1 MTAGT
6 ERTFNQ
12 RPFNMARYCIAGA
25 AASTPEKTA
34 LLVYNVPDAREPIE
48 EWRFQDIEKAVLQ
61 LAASLKD
68 LGLTRGDRVAIRLG
82 NCSSSALLF
91 FGAIAGGY
99 VALPLSDQ
107 LTDGELR
114 ALLDDSGAAVIAT
127 SEPLSDAAV
136 PNGVRVLSLDD
147 VDQMF
152 WDKATGKYC
161 GGGSDYA
168 DTRADDPAYL
178 IYTSGTTAR
187 PKGVLH
193 AHRVAE
199 GRAPTY
205 RGWYGMTADDRVL
218 HAGAFN
224 WTYTLGTGL
233 IDPWANGAT
242 SIVYT
247 GAKSPAMWPDL
258 IRNTQATL
266 FAAVP
271 SLFRQ
276 ILKYAPPGPLDL
288 GRLRH
293 GLMAGE
299 RPPVDLFDAWTS
311 RTGTPLYEALGMSE
325 ISTYVSTSPETPYKH
340 GVTGK
345 PQPGR
350 RVAILPLDGGTEPLA
365 AGQEG
370 IIAVHRSDPG
380 LMLGYWN
387 RPEEDA
393 EVYRGDWFIGGDI
406 GVIDA
411 DGYLTHLGRA
421 NDVMNAFGYRVSPQ
435 EVEAVLAHYPG
446 VAEVACTEL
455 RVRDD
460 LSIIA
465 AFIVPV
471 AGKTI
476 DTAAV
481 KAFAAEQ
488 LAAYKCPREV
498 FVFDHLPRTANGKVK
513 RSALQAPAAD
523 ATTA

>member
-1 MTAGT
+1 MTADPL
-6 ERTFNQ
+6 

-25 AASTPEKTA
+25 VAATPEKTA
-34 LLVYNVPDAREPIE
+34 LLVYNVPDAREPAE
-48 EWRFQDIEKAVLQ
+48 EWRFTDIERAVLQ
-61 LAASLKD
+61 LAASLQA
-68 LGLTRGDRVAIRLG
+68 LGLQRGDRVAIRLG
-82 NCSSSALLF
+82 NSSSSALLF
-91 FGAIAGGY
+91 FGAIAGGFI
-99 VALPLSDQ
+99 ALPLSDQ

-127 SEPLSDAAV
+127 SDTLSSAAV
-136 PNGVRVLSLDD
+136 PPGVRVLSAEAVED
-147 VDQMF
+147 MF
-152 WDKATGKYC
+152 WDKATGAYC
-161 GGGSDYA
+161 GAQQTYA

-199 GRAPTY
+199 GRSPTY
-205 RGWYGMTADDRVL
+205 RGWYGMTAADRVL

-247 GAKSPAMWPDL
+247 GAKTPDVWPQL
-258 IRNTQATL
+258 IRNTGATL

-288 GRLRH
+288 GALRH

-299 RPPVDLFDAWTS
+299 RPPADLFDAWTA
-311 RTGTPLYEALGMSE
+311 RTATPLYEALGMSE
-325 ISTYVSTSPETPYKH
+325 ISTYVSTSPDTPHKA

-350 RVAILPLDGGTEPLA
+350 RVAILPVDEGTEPVA
-365 AGQEG
+365 PGVEG
-370 IIAVHRSDPG
+370 LIAVHRSDPG
-380 LMLGYWN
+380 LMLRYWN

-393 EVYRGDWFIGGDI
+393 EVYRGEWFIGGDI
-406 GVIDA
+406 GVIDS

-421 NDVMNAFGYRVSPQ
+421 NDVMNAFGYRVAPQ
-435 EVEAVLAHYPG
+435 EVEAALAHFPG
-446 VAEVACTEL
+446 IAEVACTEL

-465 AFIVPV
+465 GFVVPA
-471 AGKTI
+471 AGASLDADAI
-476 DTAAV
+476 
-481 KAFAAEQ
+481 KAFAAAQ
-488 LAAYKCPREV
+488 LAAYKCPREIFIV
-498 FVFDHLPRTANGKVK
+498 DHLPRTANGKVK
-513 RSALQAPAAD
+513 RSALRAAQKE
-523 ATTA
+523 AKTV

>member
-1 MTAGT
+1 MTADPL
-6 ERTFNQ
+6 
-12 RPFNMARYCIAGA
+12 RPFNMAHYCIAA
-25 AASTPEKTA
+25 AAAATPEKTA
-34 LLVYNVPDAREPIE
+34 LLVYNVPDAREPVE
-48 EWRFQDIEKAVLQ
+48 EWRFTDIERAVQQ
-61 LAASLKD
+61 LAASLGE
-68 LGLTRGDRVAIRLG
+68 LGLKRGDRVAIRLG
-82 NCSSSALLF
+82 NCSASALLF

-99 VALPLSDQ
+99 IALPLSDQ

-127 SEPLSDAAV
+127 SEPLSADAV
-136 PNGVRVLSLDD
+136 PENVRVLSLDD
-147 VDQMF
+147 VDGMF
-152 WDKATGKYC
+152 WDTATGAYC
-161 GGGSDYA
+161 GSARGYA

-199 GRAPTY
+199 GRSPTY
-205 RGWYGMTADDRVL
+205 RGWYGMTSDDRVL

-247 GAKSPAMWPDL
+247 GAKSAEIWPQL
-258 IRNTQATL
+258 IRSTEATL

-276 ILKYAPPGPLDL
+276 ILKYAAPGPIDL

-299 RPPVDLFDAWTS
+299 RPPADLFDAWTA

-365 AGQEG
+365 SGEEG

-406 GVIDA
+406 GIIDA

-421 NDVMNAFGYRVSPQ
+421 NDVMNAFGYRVAPQ
-435 EVEAVLAHYPG
+435 EVEAVIAHFPG

-455 RVRDD
+455 SVRED

-465 AFIVPV
+465 AFIVPS
-471 AGKTI
+471 AGASI
-476 DTAAV
+476 DTDSV
-481 KAFAAEQ
+481 KTFAAAR
-488 LAAYKCPREV
+488 LAAYKAPREI
-498 FVFDHLPRTANGKVK
+498 FVVDHLPRTANGKVK
-513 RSALQAPAAD
+513 RSALQAPRENAKPVRPVS
-523 ATTA
+523 

>member
-1 MTAGT
+1 MTVDAK
-6 ERTFNQ
+6 
-12 RPFNMARYCIAGA
+12 RPFNMAQYCIADSA
-25 AASTPEKTA
+25 AAAPDKTA
-34 LLVYNVPDAREPIE
+34 LLVYNLPDAREPVEAWGFAEIE
-48 EWRFQDIEKAVLQ
+48 RAVLQ
-61 LAASLKD
+61 IAASLNE
-68 LGLTRGDRVAIRLG
+68 LGLQRGDRVAIRLG
-82 NCSSSALLF
+82 NSSRSALLF

-99 VALPLSDQ
+99 IALPLSDQ

-114 ALLDDSGAAVIAT
+114 ALLDDSGAAVVAT
-127 SEPLSDAAV
+127 SDPLSDDAV
-136 PNGVRVLSLDD
+136 PPGTRVLGADAVEGMLGN
-147 VDQMF
+147 
-152 WDKATGKYC
+152 KAMGPACSTTPR
-161 GGGSDYA
+161 YA
-168 DTRADDPAYL
+168 DTAADDPAYL

-193 AHRVAE
+193 AHRVAI
-199 GRAPTY
+199 GRSPTY
-205 RGWYGMTADDRVL
+205 RGWYGMTSDDRVL

-247 GAKSPAMWPDL
+247 GAKSPAIWPDL
-258 IRNTQATL
+258 IRNTGATL

-276 ILKYAPPGPLDL
+276 ILKYAAPGPLGL
-288 GRLRH
+288 GALRH

-299 RPPVDLFDAWTS
+299 RPPADLFDAWTD

-325 ISTYVSTSPETPYKH
+325 ISTYVSTSPETPHKA
-340 GVTGK
+340 GATGK

-350 RVAILPLDGGTEPLA
+350 RVTILPVAGGTEPLP

-370 IIAVHRSDPG
+370 LIAVHRGDPG
-380 LMLGYWN
+380 LMLRYWN
-387 RPEEDA
+387 RPDEEA
-393 EVYRGDWFIGGDI
+393 QVYRGEWFIGGDI
-406 GVIDA
+406 GVIDHE
-411 DGYLTHLGRA
+411 GYLTHLGRD

-435 EVEAVLAHYPG
+435 EVEAGLAHFPG

-471 AGKTI
+471 AGVEVDGETL
-476 DTAAV
+476 
-481 KAFAAEQ
+481 KAFAATR

-498 FVFDHLPRTANGKVK
+498 YVVDHLPRTANGKIK
-513 RSALQAPAAD
+513 RSALRPAAPQ
-523 ATTA
+523 TKS

>member
-1 MTAGT
+1 MTADP
-6 ERTFNQ
+6 Q
-12 RPFNMARYCIAGA
+12 RPFNMARYCIAASA
-25 AASTPEKTA
+25 ATTPDKTA
-34 LLVYNVPDAREPIE
+34 LLVYNVPDAREPVE
-48 EWRFQDIEKAVLQ
+48 EWRFKDIEKAVLQ
-61 LAASLKD
+61 IAASFAGM
-68 LGLTRGDRVAIRLG
+68 GLQRGDRVAIRLG

-99 VALPLSDQ
+99 IALPLSDQ

-114 ALLDDSGAAVIAT
+114 ALLDDSGAAIIAT
-127 SEPLSDAAV
+127 SDPLADAAV
-136 PNGVRVLSLDD
+136 PSGVRQLSPKD
-147 VDQMF
+147 VDGMF
-152 WDKATGKYC
+152 WDKVTGKYC
-161 GGGSDYA
+161 GTAFDYA

-199 GRAPTY
+199 GRSPTY

-247 GAKSPAMWPDL
+247 GAKSPDVWPQL
-258 IRNTQATL
+258 IRNTHATL

-276 ILKYAPPGPLDL
+276 ILKYAPSGPINL
-288 GRLRH
+288 GDLRH

-299 RPPVDLFDAWTS
+299 RPPADLFDAWTK
-311 RTGTPLYEALGMSE
+311 RTGKPLYEALGMSE
-325 ISTYVSTSPETPYKH
+325 ISTYVSTSPDTPYKH

-350 RVAILPLDGGTEPLA
+350 RVAILPLDGGTEPLP
-365 AGQEG
+365 AGEEG
-370 IIAVHRSDPG
+370 IIAVHRSDQG

-406 GVIDA
+406 GVIDE

-435 EVEAVLAHYPG
+435 EVEAALAHYPG
-446 VAEVACTEL
+446 VADVACTEL

-465 AFIVPV
+465 AFIVPA
-471 AGKTI
+471 AGVQI
-476 DTAAV
+476 DTSEV
-481 KAFAAEQ
+481 KAFAARH

-498 FVFDHLPRTANGKVK
+498 FVVDHLPRTANGKVK
-513 RSALQAPAAD
+513 RSALEAPAA
-523 ATTA
+523 AKI